1 MKKIVHIT
9 SVHQRFDTRIFQKE
23 CQSLRK
29 AGYDVSLVVA
39 DGKGNE
45 TYQDIMGVKRPFDEK
60 VIVQELLEEMHHTKE

>member
-45 TYQDIMGVKRPFDEK
+45 TYEGIKIYDVGKENNRIKRL
-60 VIVQELLEEMHHTKE
+60 IL